1 MGLPDFELTHHTGDT
16 IMASTVRQNYEQL
29 SFRGPEG
36 AMHTSQ
42 AREIIGDGV
51 ATRVLTAKE
60 SGALCLFDTAT
71 GVTYTLPTP
80 VIGMTFEFAATVA
93 WASGVYKFITNLST
107 EFLVGSV
114 TSANNAATTA
124 EAFLANGTT
133 HRAVSMAGT
142 TTGGFTGDKFRVTAI
157 SSTVWFLEG
166 VYSNSGTAATPIAT
180 S

>member
-1 MGLPDFELTHHTGDT
+1 MAVTGT
-16 IMASTVRQNYEQL
+16 TRQNYEQL

-36 AMHTSQ
+36 AMWTSR
-42 AREIIGDGV
+42 AREIIADGV
-51 ATRVLTAKE
+51 ATRTLVPKE
-60 SGALCLFDTAT
+60 SGALCLFDTST

-80 VIGMTFEFAATVA
+80 VIGMEFEFATTVA

-107 EFLVGSV
+107 EFLLGSV
-114 TSANNAATTA
+114 TSVNNAATTG

-142 TTGGFTGDKFRVTAI
+142 TTGGFTGDHFRVTAI
-157 SSTVWFLEG
+157 SATVWFLEG
-166 VYSNSGTAATPIAT
+166 LYSDSGTAATPIAT

>member
-1 MGLPDFELTHHTGDT
+1 MG
-16 IMASTVRQNYEQL
+16 STTKQNYEQV
-29 SFRGPEG
+29 SFNGPEG
-36 AMHTSQ
+36 AQLCGHYRQ
-42 AREIIGDGV
+42 IIGEGV
-51 ATRVLTAKE
+51 ATRQLLAKE

-80 VIGMTFEFAATVA
+80 VIGMQFEFIATVA
-93 WASGVYKFITNLST
+93 WASGVYKFITSAAT

-114 TSANNAATTA
+114 SSLNSGATTA

-142 TTGGFTGDKFRVTAI
+142 TTGGFTGDRFRVTAI
-157 SSTVWFLEG
+157 SATQWVLEG
-166 VYSNSGTAATPIAT
+166 VYSNTGTAATPIAT

>member
-1 MGLPDFELTHHTGDT
+1 
-16 IMASTVRQNYEQL
+16 MASTVRQNFEQL
-29 SFRGPEG
+29 GFNGPSL
-36 AMHTSQ
+36 SQ
-42 AREIIGDGV
+42 HNAAARVIIGDGV
-51 ATRVLTAKE
+51 ATRTLLAKE

-80 VIGMTFEFAATVA
+80 AIGMFFEFAASVA
-93 WASGVYKFITNLST
+93 WASGVYKFVTNLST

-114 TSANNAATTA
+114 SSLNNAAATG

-133 HRAVSMAGT
+133 HRSVSMAGT

-157 SSTVWFLEG
+157 SSTQWLLEG

>member
-1 MGLPDFELTHHTGDT
+1 
-16 IMASTVRQNYEQL
+16 MASTTLQNFEQVSYRAPGL
-29 SFRGPEG
+29 SQH
-36 AMHTSQ
+36 ASS
-42 AREIIGDGV
+42 ARVIIADGV
-51 ATRVLTAKE
+51 ATRTLVAKE

-80 VIGMTFEFAATVA
+80 TIGMQFEFMATVA

-107 EFLVGSV
+107 EFLVGV
-114 TSANNAATTA
+114 THSLNSAAATG

-142 TTGGFTGDKFRVTAI
+142 TTGGFTGDRFKVTAI
-157 SSTVWFLEG
+157 SATQWALEG
-166 VYSNSGTAATPIAT
+166 VFSNTGTAATPIAT

>member
-1 MGLPDFELTHHTGDT
+1 
-16 IMASTVRQNYEQL
+16 MASTTDQNYEQL
-29 SFRGPEG
+29 SYSGPG
-36 AMHTSQ
+36 LSQ
-42 AREIIGDGV
+42 HKAAARKIISDV
-51 ATRVLTAKE
+51 AATRALTLKE
-60 SGALCLFDTAT
+60 SGSLCAFDLAT

-80 VIGMTFEFAATVA
+80 VAGAFFEFIATVA

-114 TSANNAATTA
+114 SSVNNAAATGQ
-124 EAFLANGTT
+124 AFLANGTT

-142 TTGGFTGDKFRVTAI
+142 TTGGFTGDRFRVTAI
-157 SSTVWFLEG
+157 SATQWALEG

>member
-1 MGLPDFELTHHTGDT
+1 
-16 IMASTVRQNYEQL
+16 MASTVRQNFEQL
-29 SFRGPEG
+29 SYAGPSLSQHS
-36 AMHTSQ
+36 AQ
-42 AREIIGDGV
+42 ARVIIGDGV
-51 ATRVLTAKE
+51 ATRTLVAKE

-71 GVTYTLPTP
+71 GVTYTLPSP
-80 VIGMTFEFAATVA
+80 VIGMVFEFIATVA

-142 TTGGFTGDKFRVTAI
+142 TTGGFTGDRFKLTAI
-157 SSTVWFLEG
+157 STTQWAIEG